1 MAAVIKALHLLLKT
15 GWGGGDQSWQV
26 TDAVS
31 PLLIHLLTTSFEKKN
46 LLVCVPYTGRCM
58 YVGFILFFTFLLRHF
73 FE

>member
-15 GWGGGDQSWQV
+15 GWGGDQSWQV

-31 PLLIHLLTTSFEKKN
+31 PLLIHLLTTSFEKKNN